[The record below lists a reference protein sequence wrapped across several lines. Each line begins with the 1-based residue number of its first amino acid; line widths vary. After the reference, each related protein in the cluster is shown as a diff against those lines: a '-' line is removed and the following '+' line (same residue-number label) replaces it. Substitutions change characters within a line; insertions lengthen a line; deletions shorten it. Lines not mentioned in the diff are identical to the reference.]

1 MKYIAI
7 EKIWEKYDNKYKA
20 LIRAAK
26 EARRIIEG
34 MEKNEI
40 QIEDNPYRHALKVI
54 TEDKKPETTENKE
67 EEKEATKT

>member
-40 QIEDNPYRHALKVI
+40 QIEDNPYRHALKLI
-54 TEDKKPETTENKE
+54 TEDKKVETTGEKEKE
-67 EEKEATKT
+67 ETKT